1 MQPEPVFDVSSAL
14 DSLLRNDPQT
24 VKCVTA
30 SEGRDFW
37 ELTQRAKRRL
47 RNGFQDWIHA
57 GLRRNIKVRSL
68 FLSFFNMSQ
77 LNKCVPAT

>member
-14 DSLLRNDPQT
+14 DSLYRNDPQT

-47 RNGFQDWIHA
+47 RNGFQD
-57 GLRRNIKVRSL
+57 
-68 FLSFFNMSQ
+68 
-77 LNKCVPAT
+77 